1 MSDKLLAAGASV
13 DWISPLL
20 AMLGNLVNGPSYTF
34 LIPYDCGWSGR
45 DVISLLRRNGIKTW
59 GHMVVSDTLM
69 LTVRLA
75 QAGWAQYLLDRAA
88 IPVENRTTAAPQPA
102 SAPIHSPGG
111 GRETEN
117 RFVTTAKKLWDL
129 ELF

>member
-1 MSDKLLAAGASV
+1 MSHKLLAAGASM

-20 AMLGNLVNGPSYTF
+20 ALLGNVRNGPSYTF
-34 LIPYDCGWSGR
+34 LIPYDTGWSGR
-45 DVISLLRRNGIKTW
+45 EVISLLRQNGIKTW

-75 QAGWAQYLLDRAA
+75 QAEWAQYLLDRAA
-88 IPVENRTTAAPQPA
+88 IPVENRTTATPQPA
-102 SAPIHSPGG
+102 SAPIHGPGS
-111 GRETEN
+111 GRETES
-117 RFVTTAKKLWDL
+117 RIVSTAKKLWDL